1 VNENETQRVC
11 AQIVRCGTQELLQI
25 RHAVAGFRVNA
36 NAVPAVATTASD
48 ADSNPFGTR
57 HVPFKMKSK
66 SDLCFAEISV
76 SDICQIG
83 NWQCNRSVVGE
94 NRPATQ
100 DEDETR
106 CGGGAHFNTESGIE
120 KKFFVLGV
128 QD

>member
-1 VNENETQRVC
+1 MCDEHAPPGHTLVNENETRRVC

-57 HVPFKMKSK
+57 HIPFKMKSK

-83 NWQCNRSVVGE
+83 NWQCNRSVVAE

-100 DEDETR
+100 DEDETS
-106 CGGGAHFNTESGIE
+106 F
-120 KKFFVLGV
+120 
-128 QD
+128 